1 MIIERDRLIKHILDK
16 KVGGR
21 MSSRFVIV
29 DDDAGIRKILQ
40 KIIEQNNL
48 GMVVHECDDGLK
60 GEMIIRE
67 CQPDIALVDL
77 LLPGQDGVELIEKV
91 SASAV
96 NTSFIM
102 VSQATSEQ
110 LITKAYETGIEF
122 FIHKPINVL
131 ETISVINKVQESRRL
146 KQIMSL
152 MHETISQ
159 YSHVRPIVD
168 EGQKNI
174 QKTRIYK
181 AFSDI
186 GIIGEAGVKDIYRMV
201 QLILKQD
208 SEGKSYQLSHI
219 YQQMSEGLDQDA
231 KAIEQRVRRATTKGL
246 QNLANL
252 GIEDYYNEIFQSYSS
267 SLFDFKEVRHE
278 MNFMQGK
285 SQYRGKINVKKFIEG
300 LLFIAEH

>member
-1 MIIERDRLIKHILDK
+1 
-16 KVGGR
+16 

-40 KIIEQNNL
+40 KIIEQNKL
-48 GMVVHECDDGLK
+48 GMVVDQCDDGLK
-60 GEMIIRE
+60 GEKIIRE
-67 CQPDIALVDL
+67 YQPDIALVDL

-91 SASAV
+91 SETAV

-102 VSQATSEQ
+102 VSQTTSEQ
-110 LITKAYETGIEF
+110 LVTKAYEAGIEF
-122 FIHKPINVL
+122 FIHKPINML
-131 ETISVINKVQESRRL
+131 EVVSVVNKVQESRRL

-159 YSHVRPIVD
+159 YSHVRPAVD
-168 EGQKNI
+168 EGAKNL

-181 AFSDI
+181 AFSDL

-201 QLILKQD
+201 QLILKQG

-219 YQQMSEGLDQDA
+219 YQQISDDLDQDA

-252 GIEDYYNEIFQSYSS
+252 GIEDYYNEVFQSYSS